1 MEAILDYIKRDF
13 NGRGAIKEKR
23 PNIYQLL
30 LPIYHEDGDM
40 IDLFITLTGDN
51 KFALCDYGL
60 TLQRL
65 SYAYD
70 IDTENK
76 EAILQKIVT
85 ENSLKEQDGNICLE
99 TKPETLYTD
108 IMHITQAYAKIGS
121 MRYFKREVIES
132 LFAEMLD
139 EFIFSEL
146 KEFNP
151 EKKPMPIPGRDD
163 LEADYAFHPN
173 GKPVYLFGVK
183 DVSRARLAA
192 LTYQSFLNSNIK
204 SYNCIVTEDIEK
216 LARKDRSRL
225 LNASDKVF
233 PTLDDFKSSSKQFL
247 DKLR

>member
-1 MEAILDYIKRDF
+1 MEAILDYIKKDF
-13 NGRGAIKEKR
+13 NGRVAIKEKR

-40 IDLFITLTGDN
+40 IDLFITPAGDN

-65 SYAYD
+65 SYSYD

-76 EAILQKIVT
+76 EAILQKIVA
-85 ENSLKEQDGNICLE
+85 ENSLIEQDGNICLE

-132 LFAEMLD
+132 LFADILD

-151 EKKPMPIPGRDD
+151 EKKPMPIPERDD

-173 GKPVYLFGVK
+173 GKPVYLFGIK

-192 LTYQSFLNSNIK
+192 FTYQSYLNSNLK

-216 LARKDRSRL
+216 LGRKDRSRL